1 MTLDR
6 AALKRE
12 AKLSMRANSPK
23 VYLITLLLLAV
34 FYLLTELSTRLMF
47 PQLGTE
53 LQRALE
59 RGILSEELVLR
70 LLSVQPSLSNRL
82 ITYAIELMTVMLS
95 LGYLSFCLNVS
106 RARAPGVRDLF
117 DGFGIF
123 FRLLWLS
130 ILYGVLVFLWSLLF
144 VIPGIVAAYRYSMA
158 FYLMFDE
165 PDKSAWDCLQASRA
179 LTQGHKGELFAL
191 DLSFLGWL
199 ILCIIPF
206 VNVYV
211 MPYYNLTRIQFYEA
225 LRGGVPGQYAL

>member
-1 MTLDR
+1 MNPDR
-6 AALKRE
+6 TSLKRE
-12 AKLSMRANSPK
+12 AKLQMRANSPK

-34 FYLLTELSTRLMF
+34 FYVLTDFSTRLMF
-47 PQLGTE
+47 PQLGVE
-53 LQRALE
+53 LQRAME

-95 LGYLSFCLNVS
+95 FGYLSFCLNLS
-106 RARAPGVRDLF
+106 RARAAGVRDLF

-130 ILYGVLVFLWSLLF
+130 ILYGLFVFLWSLLF

-158 FYLMFDE
+158 FYLMFDD
-165 PDKSAWDCLQASRA
+165 PGKSALDCLRESRA
-179 LTQGHKGELFAL
+179 LTQGHKGELFVL
-191 DLSFLGWL
+191 DLSFLGWW
-199 ILCIIPF
+199 ILCLIPF

-211 MPYYNLTRIQFYEA
+211 MPYYNLSRIGFYEA
-225 LRGGVPGQYAL
+225 LRSGVPGRYAV